1 MLRHRHIHPEEVMN
15 PDMLSETVLIG
26 IAAIVIVSLFV
37 LFGAF

>member
-1 MLRHRHIHPEEVMN
+1 MN